1 VVRPRGQTRQTVLKY
16 ANQKC
21 TRVSLR
27 AFTAVQGLPTSKA
40 RKAAGIANSQA
51 FRFSQSLLIIPV
63 MSFEGMDEKDY
74 CKERKQVRQIIA
86 RPFSSYARCRMR
98 AELVLPD
105 ESRSS
110 NAGKYGSGPG
120 ISTFSVD
127 SLCKVEV
134 LSVFFHGLLGTT
146 QDFIVGLATLTTT
159 YNGGEPQPKFE
170 N

>member
-1 VVRPRGQTRQTVLKY
+1 VVKPRGPTRQTVLKY

-27 AFTAVQGLPTSKA
+27 AFTAVQGLPTSKP

-86 RPFSSYARCRMR
+86 RPFSSYARCRVR
-98 AELVLPD
+98 AELVIPD

-110 NAGKYGSGPG
+110 NAGQYGSAPALALFRLTRCAKLMFCLYSSMG
-120 ISTFSVD
+120 
-127 SLCKVEV
+127 SLEPRRI
-134 LSVFFHGLLGTT
+134 LLWGWRR
-146 QDFIVGLATLTTT
+146 
-159 YNGGEPQPKFE
+159 
-170 N
+170 